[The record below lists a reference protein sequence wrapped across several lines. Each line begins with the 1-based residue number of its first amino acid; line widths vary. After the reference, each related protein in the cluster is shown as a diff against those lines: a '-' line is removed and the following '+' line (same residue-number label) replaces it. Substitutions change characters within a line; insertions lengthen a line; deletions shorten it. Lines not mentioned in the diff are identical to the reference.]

1 MQQKIQ
7 KTQKAPTLLQWW
19 AWLVTRFV
27 GWLVMGC
34 FGCVVV
40 AIIMVILHGLS
51 GLTSLQAVIQN
62 DYQTVVATAKPAT
75 LSLINQVL
83 NAIPNAITAPD
94 WSLPMISQQY
104 QRDLWTH
111 LLPVASAA
119 LLASKLVII
128 RLYLLLCW
136 LPLFLLLGLAGLI
149 DGLAQRH
156 IRRASAGRES
166 ALIYHNAKPLVMLS
180 LLLGIFIDLVLPISI
195 SHTEEIL
202 ILASVLFALAIQVT
216 AKSFK
221 KYL

>member
-1 MQQKIQ
+1 MQQ
-7 KTQKAPTLLQWW
+7 KTQKAPTLLQLW
-19 AWLVTRFV
+19 AWLITRFV

-40 AIIMVILHGLS
+40 AIVMVILHGLS
-51 GLTSLQAVIQN
+51 ALTSLQAVIQN
-62 DYQTVVATAKPAT
+62 DYQIVVATAQPHT
-75 LSLINQVL
+75 LSLMNQVL
-83 NAIPNAITAPD
+83 NAIPNAINPPNY
-94 WSLPMISQQY
+94 SLPMISQQY
-104 QRDLWTH
+104 QQDLWAH

-128 RLYLLLCW
+128 RLYLLLRW

-195 SHTEEIL
+195 SRTEEIL
-202 ILASVLFALAIQVT
+202 IVASILFALAIQVT